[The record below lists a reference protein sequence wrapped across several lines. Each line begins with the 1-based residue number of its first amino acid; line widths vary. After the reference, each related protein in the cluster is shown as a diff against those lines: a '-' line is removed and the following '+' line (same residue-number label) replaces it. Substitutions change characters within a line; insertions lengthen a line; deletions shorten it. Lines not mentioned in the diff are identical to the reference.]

1 MCCDVPGCAS
11 LISTAE
17 SRQVTPCR
25 LTQCD
30 HRHAHPHCLPL
41 RTEASVLHA
50 AQSSSDDHNTA
61 AFLHATP
68 DSPQFSMST
77 FAKKVSSCGQCLLG
91 GVVLGDCPQRAGI
104 RVKSAAGQAVPSSGS
119 PRQGPGAGGEQG
131 RGNNGGASW
140 RRPAGRTGCIP
151 APDIGAGWGQ
161 APRAGLGG
169 TDVKY
174 VNKGGRLSASSLL
187 ASPPQAEY
195 MPASPPPGSLA
206 KTEDRRSQG
215 PVLAGGGLGVF
226 LE

>member
-1 MCCDVPGCAS
+1 MVNVCWEGS
-11 LISTAE
+11 FWETA
-17 SRQVTPCR
+17 R
-25 LTQCD
+25 
-30 HRHAHPHCLPL
+30 
-41 RTEASVLHA
+41 
-50 AQSSSDDHNTA
+50 
-61 AFLHATP
+61 
-68 DSPQFSMST
+68 
-77 FAKKVSSCGQCLLG
+77 
-91 GVVLGDCPQRAGI
+91 
-104 RVKSAAGQAVPSSGS
+104 SALVSGS
-119 PRQGPGAGGEQG
+119 SQLQARLSPPQGLPA
-131 RGNNGGASW
+131 RGLGLVENRAEETTEVQVGDG
-140 RRPAGRTGCIP
+140 PAGRTGCIP